1 MVCLRGSK
9 SRPSGHG
16 LNAHPTNP
24 LRAPH
29 HRVLDWILGYTFF
42 FFLFILSFVQ
52 VVDML
57 QGAILYNMRFA
68 KSLQV
73 GRGGGDVYMGIGARP
88 LQDS

>member
-1 MVCLRGSK
+1 M
-9 SRPSGHG
+9 
-16 LNAHPTNP
+16 
-24 LRAPH
+24 
-29 HRVLDWILGYTFF
+29 LDWILGYTFF

-73 GRGGGDVYMGIGARP
+73 GGGGGDEYVGIGAAH
-88 LQDS
+88 LKGS